1 MAVRTKTTH
10 WGLAPCD
17 TATVTSGN
25 TRTFSATTIYVP
37 ETTSRV
43 FKSAIVEVC
52 YSGLE
57 TTATTISAITA
68 GLTVNAT
75 RTTDAMVGTL
85 TNSGENQGGVLQF
98 DFTAGVEAN
107 FGAGASQSFTFDI
120 VITGVDTNNVSAS
133 LALTYDYADS
143 ATTQCKTYMNAL
155 QVTNTALNTS
165 SGSYGNIIDYITGAS
180 GVLKEA
186 SVVIRDYY
194 FVIEGNENG
203 NGGTTDF
210 ALNVRLDSDSYT
222 TFGTIERALGSDK
235 MYRYI
240 WSKKGAVPDTEA
252 LHSFSAYC
260 SESSHHCLTLVLV
273 ITYEFDVATTTVA
286 TNSIQIPFRVG
297 PYTGTTLGDAMV
309 ARIELDVEEPETI
322 TSKMSSIKMYFS
334 PIGQMTGSNVL
345 RVVAGAASERQY
357 TMATATGSVCGS
369 LVLSQD
375 GYKEFARGK
384 NYYDIYVYL
393 SSSYGIYNFSGI
405 LYVNY
410 TSGIASTGIGSHNH
424 TVYYHHA
431 STNLSNTAPY
441 TEYAA
446 KVIAPIADTAYR
458 LQGLGMWAWQYIGST
473 SQHYDLELMAET
485 LSGEDVGA
493 LGDGW
498 KRFAYARVTAN
509 SETGSFGLAYF
520 EQDLFK
526 KHPSDP
532 RVGAYT
538 VTASRKLREYSIRWL
553 GAVTFM
559 AVYHSITFT
568 KTGNVTGYVGSGAV
582 TVNIHDATTG
592 EKVYTTTASAGGA
605 YSITM
610 YDNTRDHFSQVY
622 EDATHVG
629 RSANW
634 KAA

>member
-1 MAVRTKTTH
+1 MTVRTKTTH

-17 TATVTSGN
+17 TATVASGA

-37 ETTSRV
+37 ETTSRA
-43 FKSAIVEVC
+43 FKAAIVEVC
-52 YSGLE
+52 FSGLE
-57 TTATTISAITA
+57 TTATSISAVTA
-68 GLTVNAT
+68 GLTVNVT
-75 RTTDAMVGTL
+75 RTTDVITGTL

-107 FGAGASQSFTFDI
+107 FGAGASQDFTFDI

-143 ATTQCKTYMNAL
+143 AATQCKTYMNAL
-155 QVTNTALNTS
+155 QVTNTFLNTS
-165 SGSYGNIIDYITGAS
+165 SGSYGNIVNYLTGAN

-186 SVVIRDYY
+186 SITIRDYY

-210 ALNVRLDSDSYT
+210 ALNVRLDSDGYT

-260 SESSHHCLTLVLV
+260 ATQSHHCLSLVLV
-273 ITYEFDVATTTVA
+273 VTYEFDVATTTVC
-286 TNSIQIPFRVG
+286 TNSLQIPFRVG
-297 PYTGTTLGDAMV
+297 PYSGTTVGDAMV
-309 ARIELDVEEPETI
+309 ARIELDIEEPETI
-322 TSKMSSIKMYFS
+322 TAKTSSIKMYFATL
-334 PIGQMTGSNVL
+334 GAMTGSNVL
-345 RVVAGAASERQY
+345 RVVAGAESERQY
-357 TMATATGSVCGS
+357 TNATASGSVCGS
-369 LVLSQD
+369 IVLSQA
-375 GYKEFARGK
+375 GYKEWARGK
-384 NYYDIYVYL
+384 NYYDIFVYL
-393 SSSYGIYNFSGI
+393 SSSYSIYNFSGI

-431 STNLSNTAPY
+431 STNYSNTAPY

-446 KVIAPIADTAYR
+446 KVIAPIGDTAYW
-458 LQGLGMWAWQYIGST
+458 LQGLGTWAWQYIGST
-473 SQHYDLELMAET
+473 SQLYDLELMAET

-498 KRFAYARVTAN
+498 KRFAYARVTPN
-509 SETGSFGLAYF
+509 SETGSFGLADF
-520 EQDLFK
+520 EQALFK
-526 KHPSDP
+526 RHPADP

-538 VTASRKLREYSIRWL
+538 LTASRKLREYSIRWT
-553 GAVTFM
+553 GAITFM

-568 KTGNVTGYVGSGAV
+568 KTGNVTGYAGTGAV
-582 TVNIHDATTG
+582 TVNIHDATSG
-592 EKVYTTTASAGGA
+592 EKLYTVTASAGGA
-605 YSITM
+605 YSVTM
-610 YDNTRDHFSQVY
+610 YDSSRDHYSEVY

-629 RSANW
+629 RSSNW

>member
-1 MAVRTKTTH
+1 MAIRTKTTH

-17 TATVTSGN
+17 TATVTSGD

-43 FKSAIVEVC
+43 FKAAIVEVSF
-52 YSGLE
+52 SGTE
-57 TTATTISAITA
+57 TVAADITAVTA

-75 RTTDAMVGTL
+75 RGTDTITGTL

-98 DFTAGVEAN
+98 DFTSTVESN

-155 QVTNTALNTS
+155 QVTNAALNTS
-165 SGSYGNIIDYITGAS
+165 SGSYGNIIDYFTGAS
-180 GVLKEA
+180 GALKEA
-186 SVVIRDYY
+186 SITIRDYY

-210 ALNVRLDSDSYT
+210 ALNVRLDSDDYT

-240 WSKKGAVPDTEA
+240 WSKKGSVPDTTA

-260 SESSHHCLTLVLV
+260 STSSHHCLSLVIV

-286 TNSIQIPFRVG
+286 SNSLQIPFRVG
-297 PYTGTTLGDAMV
+297 PYSGATVGDAMI
-309 ARIELDVEEPETI
+309 ARIELDIEEPTTI
-322 TSKMSSIKMYFS
+322 TAKSSSIKMYFS
-334 PIGQMTGSNVL
+334 PLGQMTGSNVL
-345 RVVAGAASERQY
+345 RVVAGAESERQY
-357 TMATATGSVCGS
+357 TSATATGSVCGS
-369 LVLSQD
+369 VVLSQN
-375 GYKEFARGK
+375 GYKAWARGK

-393 SSSYGIYNFSGI
+393 SSSYSIYNFSGI

-431 STNLSNTAPY
+431 STNYSNTAPY
-441 TEYAA
+441 TEYSA
-446 KVIAPIADTAYR
+446 KVIAPIADTSYW
-458 LQGLGMWAWQYIGST
+458 LQGLGTWAWQYNAST
-473 SQHYDLELMAET
+473 SQLYDLELMAET
-485 LSGEDVGA
+485 LTGEDIGA

-498 KRFAYARVTAN
+498 KRFAYARVTSN
-509 SETGSFGLAYF
+509 SETGSHGLADF
-520 EQDLFK
+520 EQSLFK
-526 KHPSDP
+526 RYPSDP
-532 RVGAYT
+532 KVGAYT
-538 VTASRKLREYSIRWL
+538 VTASRKLREYAIRWY
-553 GAVTFM
+553 GAITFM

-568 KTGNVTGYVGSGAV
+568 KTGNVTGYAGTGAV
-582 TVNIHDATTG
+582 TVNIHDATSG
-592 EKVYTTTASAGGA
+592 EKLYTVTASAGGA
-605 YSITM
+605 YSVTM
-610 YDNTRDHFSQVY
+610 YDSSRDHYSEVY

-634 KAA
+634 KAS